1 MFVFRC
7 GEETRIIP
15 RILQVKDADVR
26 AQVAGELNIY
36 SVKIAPSAFN
46 INSSHNSNLILKM
59 RDQWYRSDN
68 EIQRLTQGGVSGDV
82 IDAAVTS
89 FILQT
94 IVQHGEAAERL
105 CNKVQLFV
113 LCLGCIF

>member
-1 MFVFRC
+1 
-7 GEETRIIP
+7 
-15 RILQVKDADVR
+15 
-26 AQVAGELNIY
+26 
-36 SVKIAPSAFN
+36 
-46 INSSHNSNLILKM
+46 M

-94 IVQHGEAAERL
+94 IVQHGAAAERL
-105 CNKVQLFV
+105 CNKVQ
-113 LCLGCIF
+113 CLSCVWVVSFKTVCLNLKDPLALKQGDYLARIFPKSKWIFMVRDGRAVVHSVIKR